1 VRVFE
6 ENIGNACY
14 LEEIKNEIEFI
25 QAVNMFFKK
34 NYIIPRG
41 LSGKAGTMILKVLAR
56 CNQAYLIRYIQKLF
70 LRDVFRHLL
79 Y

>member
-1 VRVFE
+1 MRVFE

-14 LEEIKNEIEFI
+14 LEEIKNEIGFI

-41 LSGKAGTMILKVLAR
+41 LSGKVKLCLKR
-56 CNQAYLIRYIQKLF
+56 CF
-70 LRDVFRHLL
+70 F
-79 Y
+79 